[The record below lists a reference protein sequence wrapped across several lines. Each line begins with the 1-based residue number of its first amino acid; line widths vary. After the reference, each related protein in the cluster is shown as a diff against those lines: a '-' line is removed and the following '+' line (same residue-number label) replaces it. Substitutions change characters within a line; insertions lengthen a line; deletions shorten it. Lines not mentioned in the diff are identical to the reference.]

1 MALWVAIEPKDKG
14 ILALTTSRE
23 RNMLVAERFI
33 QGLVK
38 AHGRA
43 SGINGWRHMVS
54 AGLQVPETEA
64 SPSFPF

>member
-1 MALWVAIEPKDKG
+1 MEPKDKE
-14 ILALTTSRE
+14 ILALTISKE

-33 QGLVK
+33 SRLGQGSWE
-38 AHGRA
+38 A
-43 SGINGWRHMVS
+43 SGFNGWRHMVS